1 MKICSTEEQYLKRFI
16 ICWSTEKEEKFILFT
31 TEMSS
36 HYWET
41 GGIQAF
47 FSQEVGHL
55 DMINQ
60 VIGVLDGW
68 ETVMS
73 SIVRWRIACQAL
85 TQI

>member
-1 MKICSTEEQYLKRFI
+1 
-16 ICWSTEKEEKFILFT
+16 
-31 TEMSS
+31 MSS

-73 SIVRWRIACQAL
+73 SIVR
-85 TQI
+85 